1 MRVTKGGRV
10 KCPYSV
16 TIQPKPNPNKMNTNR
31 YSMIDAFTAEEFSV
45 LYDLVMFHDEC
56 PEFMDETVYDK
67 VLEKVSDVMTEFN
80 NSNKTK

>member
-1 MRVTKGGRV
+1 MTTH
-10 KCPYSV
+10 SNQ
-16 TIQPKPNPNKMNTNR
+16 TKMNTNR
-31 YSMIDAFTAEEFSV
+31 YSMMDAFTPEEFAT

>member
-1 MRVTKGGRV
+1 MT
-10 KCPYSV
+10 
-16 TIQPKPNPNKMNTNR
+16 TNR

-67 VLEKVSDVMTEFN
+67 VIEKVSDVMTEFN
-80 NSNKTK
+80 QGVAKWHKPFTLNSLMRIEFQN

>member
-1 MRVTKGGRV
+1 MT
-10 KCPYSV
+10 
-16 TIQPKPNPNKMNTNR
+16 TNR

-80 NSNKTK
+80 QGVAKWHQLNRSTMNF